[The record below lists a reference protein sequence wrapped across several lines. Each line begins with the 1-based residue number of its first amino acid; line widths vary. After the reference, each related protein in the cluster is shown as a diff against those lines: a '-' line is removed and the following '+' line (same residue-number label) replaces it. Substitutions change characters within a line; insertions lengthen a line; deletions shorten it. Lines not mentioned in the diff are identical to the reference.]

1 MSIEKLLSVFS
12 RVMFVAA
19 LLLLALAVVE
29 KIANLN
35 GQTLS
40 FIQYEPGRLLE
51 FSGLIM
57 IFVISVTLRRIR
69 KALSEDDRS

>member
-1 MSIEKLLSVFS
+1 MSVETWLSFFS
-12 RVMFVAA
+12 RLMFVVA
-19 LLLLALAVVE
+19 LLLFALAVVE

-51 FSGLIM
+51 FSGIILL
-57 IFVISVTLRRIR
+57 FVITVTLRRIR
-69 KALSEDDRS
+69 KSLGKGDGG